1 MSTNSPIVQNAIRLV
16 KFTVNSVNFE
26 SKSQIDDEVSS
37 KLSISISVSTAFSDT
52 ESRNFIVSFDLS
64 ISSKNND
71 DLKINIKASSLF
83 ETETIINDEFK
94 NSGFVKTNSP
104 AIAFP
109 FLRSYVNTL
118 TVNSGIKPII
128 LPSFNFS
135 K

>member
-16 KFTVNSVNFE
+16 KFTVNAVNFE
-26 SKSQIDDEVSS
+26 SKSQIDEDASS
-37 KLSISISVSTAFSDT
+37 KLSISISVSTAFSET

-64 ISSKNND
+64 ISSKNSE
-71 DLKINIKASSLF
+71 DLKISIKASALF

-135 K
+135 R